1 MQEAAGAAGNPER
14 GAPAPRPKPGAPT
27 SGQETRCYGATSP
40 EGLGPRR
47 SDKVDLRYPP
57 SSALPDTF
65 LRSPTPPTP
74 SRAPSRQEPGAQTAV
89 QKGRA
94 GPAPPRPPP
103 PGPGPAQ
110 GAPRTQSCFVLS
122 HSDVI
127 AGLTFAF
134 GSSSASAQRL
144 LLCLEP
150 HPGWVRS
157 LAAGFLEA
165 LSQGRG
171 GGLLPRG
178 LTGQEV
184 TLEGIRPAL
193 STW

>member
-1 MQEAAGAAGNPER
+1 MGRGSCSGPQNKDHCSSCWGLSGHRGCPHCFPRARTDWKPVCEDVEASAARARACVCVHTCVCTHRVGSH
-14 GAPAPRPKPGAPT
+14 KPG
-27 SGQETRCYGATSP
+27 SGRRRR
-40 EGLGPRR
+40 EGQPPHPRFPAR
-47 SDKVDLRYPP
+47 P
-57 SSALPDTF
+57 
-65 LRSPTPPTP
+65 
-74 SRAPSRQEPGAQTAV
+74 
-89 QKGRA
+89 
-94 GPAPPRPPP
+94 GPAPSP
-103 PGPGPAQ
+103 PGPGPVQ
-110 GAPRTQSCFVLS
+110 EAPRTQSCFVLS